1 MFQIGKMILSGVI
14 IILGIGK
21 VGAIMVDLLTINLL
35 LFFAMLV
42 VTIYRAVIEKQ
53 NLKARK
59 KVKEL
64 FKIIEAEKDILENT
78 SALEFVDFLE
88 KYFKE

>member
-1 MFQIGKMILSGVI
+1 MI
-14 IILGIGK
+14 
-21 VGAIMVDLLTINLL
+21 DLLTLNLV

-42 VTIYRAVIEKQ
+42 VTIYRAIIEKQ

-64 FKIIEAEKDILENT
+64 FKVIEAEKDILENT